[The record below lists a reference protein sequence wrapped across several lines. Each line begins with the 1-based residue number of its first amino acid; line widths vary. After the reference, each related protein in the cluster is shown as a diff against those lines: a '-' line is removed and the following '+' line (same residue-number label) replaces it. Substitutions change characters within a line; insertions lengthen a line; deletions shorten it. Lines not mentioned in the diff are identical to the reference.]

1 MNTTLRH
8 RAVLILAVAF
18 AACGSSAPTS
28 PTGTNPPP
36 ALPSPTPSP
45 RIDFPPLSG
54 PSRSFIFD
62 RELSYPV
69 RDFTRQSRF
78 VLYENGAFALH
89 YLNIEYVYR
98 GGYQVANGVLM
109 FLFDS
114 STGRGVSEPWDDA
127 TGTLEGDSLTIQYEE
142 SMQHADFENAVYVRL
157 R

>member
-8 RAVLILAVAF
+8 RAVVLLTVVF
-18 AACGSSAPTS
+18 AACGSSTPTS
-28 PTGTNPPP
+28 PTGTNSPPV
-36 ALPSPTPSP
+36 LPPPTPSP
-45 RIDFPPLSG
+45 RVNFPPLSG
-54 PSRSFIFD
+54 PSRTYVFD

-89 YLNIEYVYR
+89 YPNTEYVYR
-98 GGYQVANGVLM
+98 GGYQVADGILM

-114 STGRGVSEPWDDA
+114 STGRGDHEPWDDA
-127 TGTLEGDSLTIQYEE
+127 TGTLEGDSLAIQYEA
-142 SMQHADFENAVYVRL
+142 SMQQADFENALYVRQ

>member
-8 RAVLILAVAF
+8 RVVVLLVVVF

-28 PTGTNPPP
+28 PSGTNPPP
-36 ALPSPTPSP
+36 AIPPPTATPTVN
-45 RIDFPPLSG
+45 FPPLSG
-54 PSRSFIFD
+54 PSRTFIFA

-69 RDFTRQSRF
+69 RDFTSKSRF

-89 YLNIEYVYR
+89 YPNIEYVYR
-98 GGYQVANGVLM
+98 GGYRVADGVLM

-114 STGRGVSEPWDDA
+114 STGRGVHEPWDDA
-127 TGTLEGDSLTIQYEE
+127 SGTLEGDSLTIRYEE
-142 SMQHADFENAVYVRL
+142 SMQHADFENAVYVLL